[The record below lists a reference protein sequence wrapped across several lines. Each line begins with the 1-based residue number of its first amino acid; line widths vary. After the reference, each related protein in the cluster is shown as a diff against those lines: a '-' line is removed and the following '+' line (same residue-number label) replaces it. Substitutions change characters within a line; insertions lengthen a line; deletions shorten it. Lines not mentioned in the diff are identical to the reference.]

1 MRDYQLGFIDNRTIF
16 DHVRQTV
23 ELYRTHI
30 NLREF
35 NKNIIDP
42 IKLTF
47 NAKVYGKTLDEII
60 ESESIRQMIDKTN
73 TNHIG
78 YFHQNLFRYAEN
90 GWEVPETGFD
100 VVNEERHIF
109 AYMVDFKNVPL
120 YKLSRLQLQMNNK
133 LLHDN
138 ESRCYIIDINNA
150 GTFDDEW
157 VMSNDDCALA
167 HPRLRIAS
175 IKSFYDIVFG
185 ENSYDKLCKALPCIL
200 EDIA

>member
-1 MRDYQLGFIDNRTIF
+1 M
-16 DHVRQTV
+16 
-23 ELYRTHI
+23 
-30 NLREF
+30 
-35 NKNIIDP
+35 
-42 IKLTF
+42 
-47 NAKVYGKTLDEII
+47 
-60 ESESIRQMIDKTN
+60 
-73 TNHIG
+73 
-78 YFHQNLFRYAEN
+78 
-90 GWEVPETGFD
+90 PETGFD

>member
-1 MRDYQLGFIDNRTIF
+1 
-16 DHVRQTV
+16 
-23 ELYRTHI
+23 
-30 NLREF
+30 
-35 NKNIIDP
+35 
-42 IKLTF
+42 
-47 NAKVYGKTLDEII
+47 
-60 ESESIRQMIDKTN
+60 
-73 TNHIG
+73 
-78 YFHQNLFRYAEN
+78 
-90 GWEVPETGFD
+90 
-100 VVNEERHIF
+100 
-109 AYMVDFKNVPL
+109 
-120 YKLSRLQLQMNNK
+120 MNNK